1 MSFDPPLSSSLSPS
15 RGEGDNRLPDH
26 RVPNGEGSEWLPD
39 DYHYMARALALAR
52 RGLYST
58 DPNPR
63 VGCVLVK
70 DGHIVGEGWHE
81 RAGEPHAEAIA
92 LDIAGARA
100 RGATAYVTLE
110 PCCHHGRTPPCTDA
124 LLSAGVARMVAAMR
138 DPNPQ
143 VAGRGLD
150 ILRAAGVWVECG
162 LLEAEAR
169 ALNPGFIQRMTLGR
183 PWVRVKLAMS
193 LDGRTALASGESQWL
208 TGEAARADVQRL
220 RARSSA
226 ILTGIGTVLTDDP
239 SLNVRLPEA
248 VCQPLRV
255 ILDTELRTPP
265 TAQTLQLPGPVAIF
279 TTVLDPAVWAPL
291 QAAGGEVIVA
301 PRAGRGLDLRA
312 VMAELARRECNEVHV
327 ECGPTLA
334 GALLQAELIDELVI
348 YLAPLLL
355 GDRAR
360 GLFHLPELVR
370 MRERQELE
378 ILETRA
384 VGRDWRLTL
393 RVKPGSPP
401 TD

>member
-1 MSFDPPLSSSLSPS
+1 MSSCSPLFPPSPT
-15 RGEGDNRLPDH
+15 RGEESNRFPDQSPP
-26 RVPNGEGSEWLPD
+26 REASSEWSPD
-39 DYHYMARALALAR
+39 DYRHMARALTLAR

-63 VGCVLVK
+63 VGCVLVE

-81 RAGEPHAEAIA
+81 RAGEPHAEVIA
-92 LDIAGARA
+92 LDTAGARA

-150 ILRAAGVWVECG
+150 ILRAAGVRVECG
-162 LLEAEAR
+162 LLEAEAH
-169 ALNPGFIQRMTLGR
+169 ALNPGFIQRMTQGR

-208 TGEAARADVQRL
+208 TGAAAREDVQRL

-226 ILTGIGTVLTDDP
+226 ILTGIGTLLADDP

-248 VCQPLRV
+248 VGQPLRV
-255 ILDTELRTPP
+255 ILDTELRAPP
-265 TAQTLQLPGPVAIF
+265 TARILQLPGPVVIF
-279 TTVLDPAVWAPL
+279 TAVSDPAAWAPL
-291 QAAGGEVIVA
+291 QAAGGEIIIA
-301 PRAGRGLDLRA
+301 PRAARGLDLRA
-312 VMAELARRECNEVHV
+312 VVTELARRECNEIHV

-334 GALLQAELIDELVI
+334 GALLQAGLVDELVV

-360 GLFHLPELVR
+360 GLFQLPELIW
-370 MRERQELE
+370 MRERRNLE
-378 ILETRA
+378 ILEMRA

-393 RVKPGSPP
+393 RPAP
-401 TD
+401 